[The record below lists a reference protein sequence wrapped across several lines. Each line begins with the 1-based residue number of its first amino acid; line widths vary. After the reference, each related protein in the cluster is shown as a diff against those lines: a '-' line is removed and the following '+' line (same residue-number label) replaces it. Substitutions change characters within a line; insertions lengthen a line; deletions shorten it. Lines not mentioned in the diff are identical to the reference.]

1 MRQPIVSKFDFD
13 IVSGQCFCFF
23 HEEKNRKKAK
33 MANGHESKKD
43 QASLVVQII
52 NLPIKLQRRRLE
64 LPSCIM
70 SYFVSQNTSFH

>member
-1 MRQPIVSKFDFD
+1 MFL
-13 IVSGQCFCFF
+13 FF
-23 HEEKNRKKAK
+23 HEEKTGEKAK

>member
-23 HEEKNRKKAK
+23 HEEKTGGKAK